1 MALSLDEA
9 ILAEAKTA
17 FGSGTEGTRYHPEDD
32 EFELFDYLKEE
43 GRTNV
48 KPFVLEMPEMT
59 EAMLLK
65 IDGIN
70 KTNPLTTDQEA
81 LKNQEK
87 RRAKWIGDTI
97 KKFSLGKQLPRK
109 GRGKIRRYEFD
120 PTRVNDVCARY
131 GDD

>member
-1 MALSLDEA
+1 
-9 ILAEAKTA
+9 
-17 FGSGTEGTRYHPEDD
+17 
-32 EFELFDYLKEE
+32 
-43 GRTNV
+43 
-48 KPFVLEMPEMT
+48 
-59 EAMLLK
+59 
-65 IDGIN
+65 
-70 KTNPLTTDQEA
+70 